1 MLSITIA
8 LQRRIPHGQR
18 HYFHEIATVILATS
32 PYEEK
37 TVMVSDLNTMFTIL
51 LCGISVLILMFLL
64 ASLKLK
70 RQGDSSLR
78 IIRNGGIFFNPTSI
92 TKHLLNI
99 EEEQKFASAAF
110 EQLAKIIEFL
120 PDLDD

>member
-1 MLSITIA
+1 M
-8 LQRRIPHGQR
+8 
-18 HYFHEIATVILATS
+18 ATVILATI

-37 TVMVSDLNTMFTIL
+37 IVMVSDLNTMFTIL